1 LKGGVLRKL
10 LLFFLTLAAALA
22 AGAQTPTPPGFTEV
36 EVIGWDFSGF
46 DEKIREAVS
55 KANAPGAGAD
65 ERGAAAAALSER
77 ADFFWRAGN
86 PRFYKYAL
94 GDYRH
99 VLRFRPED
107 AEAREHAD
115 TIVGIYQQMGRPVPT
130 NGEAKPGEGF
140 LVELFKTKPKRL
152 EFEPGKPYT
161 EGGGEVSDRVA
172 FVYQFD
178 ARAGQALNINVRST
192 GKSAAVFDLLLSEA
206 AEPRQLLRG
215 EHSKRYLLPS
225 QGDYLIRVYTKGG
238 STSYDLKAELK

>member
-1 LKGGVLRKL
+1 LRKL
-10 LLFFLTLAAALA
+10 LLLVLTLAAAFA
-22 AGAQTPTPPGFTEV
+22 AGAQKVPPPPGFTEV
-36 EVIGWDFSGF
+36 GVVGWDFSGF

-55 KANAPGAGAD
+55 KANAPGAGVA
-65 ERGAAAAALSER
+65 ERSAAAAALSER

-115 TIVGIYQQMGRPVPT
+115 TIVSIYQQMGRPVPT

-140 LVELFKTKPKRL
+140 LVELFKTTPKRL

-178 ARAGQALNINVRST
+178 GQAGQALSVNVGSK
-192 GKSAAVFDLLLSEA
+192 GKSGAVFDLLLSEA
-206 AEPRQLLRG
+206 AGPRKLLRG
-215 EHSKRYLLPS
+215 ERSKRYLLPS
-225 QGDYLIRVYTKGG
+225 QGDYLIRVYMKGG
-238 STSYDLKAELK
+238 NAMYDLKAELK